1 MSRGNISLND
11 IKELS
16 LYIQNANRSIENADR
31 ELSRSKSRSRS
42 KIKSFDVI
50 NEDISNN
57 SPTDANRFVRK
68 IKTVK
73 TKKKN
78 SVLNVTSPSSN
89 ISKATEEG
97 EYVSTIKRN
106 SQIKK
111 KPIKLLFEKFQIPS
125 SAIKTKKST
134 SRNINNSSSNN
145 TSFNASFNSK
155 LTHHQKFYSTINH
168 FTYKDNNT
176 KENIGFTKKN
186 ILKPKVQKKKIN
198 FNRLVSYKG
207 INQNDINELFEMFRI
222 LNKLSVKN
230 ASIIDKKNNKT
241 KIGNKILL
249 IQRKWREHYIK
260 TKMVSQYETVCNSD
274 ILVLSKMEFYNY
286 LVNKDKNFKELIST
300 MNKANELYQK
310 CLKSKSFCNMK
321 NVIISNKM
329 FSIVNTHIG
338 MNKKLNNK

>member
-97 EYVSTIKRN
+97 EY
-106 SQIKK
+106 
-111 KPIKLLFEKFQIPS
+111 
-125 SAIKTKKST
+125 
-134 SRNINNSSSNN
+134 
-145 TSFNASFNSK
+145 
-155 LTHHQKFYSTINH
+155 
-168 FTYKDNNT
+168 
-176 KENIGFTKKN
+176 
-186 ILKPKVQKKKIN
+186 
-198 FNRLVSYKG
+198 
-207 INQNDINELFEMFRI
+207 
-222 LNKLSVKN
+222 
-230 ASIIDKKNNKT
+230 
-241 KIGNKILL
+241 
-249 IQRKWREHYIK
+249 
-260 TKMVSQYETVCNSD
+260 
-274 ILVLSKMEFYNY
+274 
-286 LVNKDKNFKELIST
+286 ISG
-300 MNKANELYQK
+300 K
-310 CLKSKSFCNMK
+310 
-321 NVIISNKM
+321 
-329 FSIVNTHIG
+329 
-338 MNKKLNNK
+338 